1 MDQDLLRARYGDDIP
16 EAAALNDV
24 LRLLINHRSCRHFT
38 NEPLPPGLI
47 EALIAAAQSAA
58 TSSNTQTF
66 SVVVVEDAARR
77 ARLAEL
83 SNRQAFIAQA
93 PVFLCWVA
101 DSSRLYRMGERHQQ
115 KLEGLDYLESFIVAA
130 VDAALAAQNC
140 VIAAESMGLG
150 TVYVGGLRSKP
161 EDVARELAL
170 PPGAV
175 ALFGMSMG
183 WPDPV
188 RENAIKPR
196 LPQQLVLHRE
206 QYGVAGE
213 AEAVA
218 RYDQALAAFSESQG
232 MGPQAWT
239 PRMLSRVGTPQA
251 LSGRHRMV
259 EMLRNLGFPLK

>member
-1 MDQDLLRARYGDDIP
+1 MDQELLRARYGDDIP

-24 LRLLINHRSCRHFT
+24 LRLLINHRSCRHFSSD
-38 NEPLPPGLI
+38 PLPEGLI
-47 EALIAAAQSAA
+47 ETLVAAAQSAA

-101 DSSRLYRMGERHQQ
+101 DLSRLYRMGERHQQ
-115 KLEGLDYLESFIVAA
+115 TLEGLDYLESFIVAA

-140 VIAAESMGLG
+140 VVGAESLGLG

-161 EDVARELAL
+161 EEVAKELAL

-175 ALFGMSMG
+175 ALFGLSLG
-183 WPDPV
+183 WPDPA
-188 RENAIKPR
+188 RATEIKPR
-196 LPQQLVLHRE
+196 LPQRLVLHRE
-206 QYGVAGE
+206 QYGITAE
-213 AEAVA
+213 AETLT
-218 RYDQALAAFSESQG
+218 RYDETLADFSERQG
-232 MGPQAWT
+232 MGRQAWT
-239 PRMLSRVGTPQA
+239 PRMMQRVGTPAA
-251 LSGRHRMV
+251 LSGRHRMI